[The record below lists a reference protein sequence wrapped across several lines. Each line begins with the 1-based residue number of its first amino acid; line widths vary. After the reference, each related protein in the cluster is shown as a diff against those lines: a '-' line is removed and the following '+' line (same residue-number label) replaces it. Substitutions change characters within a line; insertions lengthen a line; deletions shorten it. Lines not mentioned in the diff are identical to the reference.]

1 MITIYLAPKERNNSD
16 LFLLLYSKA
25 WADAARHTCS
35 VVDPLLDF
43 SVYATDRRVGLG
55 VRGGRKGNNSMRAS
69 ILKKYKKI
77 LLSKRAEIIDSPER
91 STVVDEAMR
100 TGDWVDHS
108 SQENDLHVNL
118 ALKQTDTKLLR
129 AIDDALGRVEQ
140 GTFGI
145 CMDCEEPI
153 AEVRL
158 DAVAWT
164 RVCIDCKERQD

>member
-1 MITIYLAPKERNNSD
+1 
-16 LFLLLYSKA
+16 
-25 WADAARHTCS
+25 
-35 VVDPLLDF
+35 
-43 SVYATDRRVGLG
+43 
-55 VRGGRKGNNSMRAS
+55 MRAS
-69 ILKKYKKI
+69 ALKKYKKI
-77 LLSKRAEIIDSPER
+77 LLGKREEIVSSPDR
-91 STVVDEAMR
+91 PTVADETMR

-129 AIDDALGRVEQ
+129 AIDEALQRVDQ

-158 DAVAWT
+158 DAVPWT
-164 RVCIDCKERQD
+164 RVCIDCKEKQD